1 LKDKPA
7 EWQLKMKTHKAQ
19 HTIQLIC
26 MCVRVCARQ
35 QYQPVLDMFYKWKVI
50 AIIAFV
56 SNQGRVVAVATL
68 ERCQ

>member
-1 LKDKPA
+1 
-7 EWQLKMKTHKAQ
+7 
-19 HTIQLIC
+19 